1 MQHEASCA
9 LVALALLNA
18 ADVMTTDPTTVAD
31 HESLAA
37 AWEVLARGG
46 VGFLPVSRRGRVVG
60 VLDDRAVVHSR
71 TTKWLDGRPRLVGDA
86 VRRVASI
93 RPWTPM
99 PELLERFT
107 GSGDQAL
114 VVVDDDDRAIGL
126 VLATTVLALFEQAMA
141 RGHSHGPIAPPDD
154 VESAG
159 VERDAPRQLR
169 APVGRGGEGQRP
181 PEGFGPLG

>member
-1 MQHEASCA
+1 MQHDASCA

-93 RPWTPM
+93 RPSTTL

-107 GSGDQAL
+107 RSGDRAL

-141 RGHSHGPIAPPDD
+141 CGHPP
-154 VESAG
+154 SAG
-159 VERDAPRQLR
+159 VEGDAPRQLGSPLGSG
-169 APVGRGGEGQRP
+169 AEGQRA
-181 PEGFGPLG
+181 PEGFGPPAQVP